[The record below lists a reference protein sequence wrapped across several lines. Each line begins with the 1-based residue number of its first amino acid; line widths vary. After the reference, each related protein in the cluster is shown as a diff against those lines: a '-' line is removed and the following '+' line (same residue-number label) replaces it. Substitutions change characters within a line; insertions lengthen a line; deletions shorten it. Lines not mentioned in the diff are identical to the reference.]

1 MMIELWIANLDLTF
15 FILLILFLAIA
26 IDLIFGELPTK
37 IHPVVYIGKVIDY
50 FSNCFIRFK
59 NIVSGFVLT
68 TVVLIIVLL
77 VSLVIGLLTSF
88 NIYLFII
95 ILAILL
101 SSTFSI
107 KMLFSSAEGI
117 KNDLDKG
124 IDVAR
129 KSMSYLVSRDTKKL
143 SENLIISATIE
154 TLSENIT
161 DSVIA
166 PIFYYLLFATFIVIL
181 GVIFGNTSYFDSF
194 YYWVIILL
202 ILIAITYRIVNTL
215 DAMVGYKNKK
225 FKFIG
230 YFPAK
235 LDDIL
240 NFIPARFAGIMTVLA
255 SIICNYNWKN
265 SYYIMKRDSRNCP
278 SPNSGF
284 TMAAVA
290 GALDISLVKKGVYII
305 GANNQNTEN
314 FENFEGSFE
323 REDITKAIYLS
334 KIAVLIAI
342 SFLILIYL
350 IIFYLF
356 SCIFFF

>member
-1 MMIELWIANLDLTF
+1 MIELGIINGNLTI

-37 IHPVVYIGKVIDY
+37 IHPVVFIGKTIDY
-50 FSNCFIRFK
+50 FTNYLIKFK
-59 NIVSGFVLT
+59 NNVSGFILSI
-68 TVVLIIVLL
+68 VVLIIAIFVFLFVGVLA
-77 VSLVIGLLTSF
+77 TF

-95 ILAILL
+95 VLAIIL

-117 KNDLDKG
+117 KNDLDEG
-124 IDVAR
+124 IDIAR

-166 PIFYYLLFATFIVIL
+166 PIFYYLLFATLII
-181 GVIFGNTSYFDSF
+181 IFGTFAPFIDFYFNNF
-194 YYWVIILL
+194 YYYVIIFLV
-202 ILIAITYRIVNTL
+202 LIAIAYRVINTL
-215 DAMVGYKNKK
+215 DAMVGYKNEK
-225 FKFIG
+225 FSFIG

-235 LDDIL
+235 LDDVL
-240 NFIPARFAGIMTVLA
+240 NYIPSRIGGLVVVLA

-290 GALDISLVKKGVYII
+290 GALNVSLVKKGVYVI
-305 GANNQNTEN
+305 GGNIQENEN
-314 FENFEGSFE
+314 FEEYFEK
-323 REDITKAIYLS
+323 EDITKAIYLS
-334 KIAVLIAI
+334 KITILLAI
-342 SFLILIYL
+342 SFMILIYL
-350 IIFYLF
+350 IINSLIYF
-356 SCIFFF
+356 I